1 MTTRLQKKDKKRKK
15 RRASLTQHESTP
27 LTTETVNNYFCIDEI
42 EGVYEVPL
50 YTAMKLQNSDD
61 IDAILELNPDVFFG
75 VKDKDKRDFRK
86 TVAGLYLKLERAA
99 AAQKLGKP
107 VIGGMQNYILRTA
120 EKLTNSLYEEWKD
133 RVEAWE
139 DEHGASS
146 IDSIRYS
153 YKKLKL

>member
-61 IDAILELNPDVFFG
+61 IDAILKLDPDVFLG
-75 VKDKDKRDFRK
+75 VRVLDKRDFTK

-99 AAQKLGKP
+99 AAQKLGMP
-107 VIGGMQNYILRTA
+107 VIGGMQNYILKTA
-120 EKLTNSLYEEWKD
+120 EKLRDSLYDEWKE
-133 RVEAWE
+133 RVDEWE
-139 DEHGASS
+139 EKHGASS
-146 IDSIRYS
+146 IDLIRYS